1 MATAKIEEHDEV
13 VHARKVGERFQR
25 PITVKV
31 YFNTLIGMY
40 WLELRDDLD
49 SSRWTLPG
57 VHMNREDAIAR
68 ADRVV
73 LW

>member
-1 MATAKIEEHDEV
+1 MVKIEEHDEI
-13 VHARKVGERFQR
+13 VHTRKVGGRNER
-25 PITVKV
+25 PLTVTV
-31 YFNTLIGMY
+31 FWNSLIDMY

-49 SSRWTLPG
+49 STRFTLPG